1 MFALMVREPK
11 HQDQLQSMVF
21 AFFKE
26 YKIARLL
33 KQSNITKQAGIAV
46 LDVFRFIFGLVFTQ
60 RSLNRCLKQSDVGFG
75 KDTVYRFLNSP
86 RHNWRR
92 FLLLLSSS
100 AIQRM
105 TRLTS
110 DDRADVLIVDDSL
123 FSRNRSKKVE
133 LLARVFDHVSHKFVR
148 GFRMLTLGWSDGNS
162 FVPLAFSL
170 LSSENDRNRL
180 RQVEDSIDKRTCGY
194 KRRRE
199 SMQKATEA
207 LFELLTQAQAMG
219 ITAKYLL
226 FDSWFAYP
234 ATILKVR
241 EHSMHVVCM
250 LKAMPKVRYEHE
262 GGHVTLKELYAAV
275 RKRRGRAKIL
285 ASVIVTIGRDT
296 DGVPVPAKIV
306 FVRDR
311 NRSRQWLALLS
322 TDTNLSDDEVIR
334 IYGKRW
340 DIECFFKVSKS
351 HLRLAKELQ
360 GRTYDQMFAHTTVV
374 FARYIMLATAARN
387 EQDPRTLGALFFD
400 CCDELDDIRFIDAIR
415 LLMSLLRSALQA
427 TDLTDQSV
435 IDMIIE
441 QFITR
446 LPSPIKERLAA

>member
-1 MFALMVREPK
+1 
-11 HQDQLQSMVF
+11 
-21 AFFKE
+21 
-26 YKIARLL
+26 
-33 KQSNITKQAGIAV
+33 
-46 LDVFRFIFGLVFTQ
+46 
-60 RSLNRCLKQSDVGFG
+60 
-75 KDTVYRFLNSP
+75 
-86 RHNWRR
+86 
-92 FLLLLSSS
+92 
-100 AIQRM
+100 
-105 TRLTS
+105 
-110 DDRADVLIVDDSL
+110 
-123 FSRNRSKKVE
+123 
-133 LLARVFDHVSHKFVR
+133 
-148 GFRMLTLGWSDGNS
+148 
-162 FVPLAFSL
+162 
-170 LSSENDRNRL
+170 
-180 RQVEDSIDKRTCGY
+180 
-194 KRRRE
+194 
-199 SMQKATEA
+199 
-207 LFELLTQAQAMG
+207 
-219 ITAKYLL
+219 
-226 FDSWFAYP
+226 
-234 ATILKVR
+234 
-241 EHSMHVVCM
+241 
-250 LKAMPKVRYEHE
+250 
-262 GGHVTLKELYAAV
+262 
-275 RKRRGRAKIL
+275 L

-360 GRTYDQMFAHTTVV
+360 VRTYDQMFAHTTVV
-374 FARYIMLATAARN
+374 FARYIMLATAVRN